1 MYIMTVQKQENT
13 VLLMKTFNN
22 TSSYLEV
29 SCFTNITA
37 THHILNDSQFP
48 VNEVEYLLFSSIIL
62 PVTMHP
68 FWEKHS
74 RLKINTALSRT

>member
-1 MYIMTVQKQENT
+1 MYIMTVQKQENIVSVT
-13 VLLMKTFNN
+13 EAFNN

-29 SCFTNITA
+29 SCFTNKTA

-48 VNEVEYLLFSSIIL
+48 VNEAEYLLFSSIIL

-68 FWEKHS
+68 F
-74 RLKINTALSRT
+74 